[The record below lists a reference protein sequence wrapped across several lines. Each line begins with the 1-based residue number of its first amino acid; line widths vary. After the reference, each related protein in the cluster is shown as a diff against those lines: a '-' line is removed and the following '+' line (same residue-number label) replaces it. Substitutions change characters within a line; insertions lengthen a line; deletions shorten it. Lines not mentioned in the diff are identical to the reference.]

1 MTRLLGLCA
10 VTVGVD
16 ASLVPFL
23 WVGQGAVLRPA
34 SQTGLQTWPRSGL
47 SSERKGLRLRR
58 RGRCALPPAGF
69 VSDLPCVRSSARAW
83 GHRPA
88 VQPALSGLCSGGP
101 VAPACTWRASVAAP
115 SPGRWEG
122 CVAQEQMSGVFQAT
136 HPSPCLS
143 PRGASGTLAGR
154 RTAAEGSFPH
164 GPSSACHPE
173 ALGSCYQARLQGHL
187 GWHRRSTAGGHGLG
201 MRCSLAQGGPAR
213 VGVSSGCGAQLSSF
227 LVLGVLLVSS
237 RIGMSRVET
246 SVSGRD
252 RCRRSGEAHQGP

>member
-1 MTRLLGLCA
+1 MLHGLRGHVRAHDAAPGLVCRDRGGRCL
-10 VTVGVD
+10 VG
-16 ASLVPFL
+16 SFP
-23 WVGQGAVLRPA
+23 VG
-34 SQTGLQTWPRSGL
+34 RSGRCAPSCISDGSADVAALWSL

-69 VSDLPCVRSSARAW
+69 VSDPPVCAFQCACLGPPPRS
-83 GHRPA
+83 
-88 VQPALSGLCSGGP
+88 
-101 VAPACTWRASVAAP
+101 PACTWRASVAAP

>member
-69 VSDLPCVRSSARAW
+69 VSDLLCVRSSARAW

-88 VQPALSGLCSGGP
+88 VQPVLSGLCSGGP

-164 GPSSACHPE
+164 GPSSACHPGRRWGL
-173 ALGSCYQARLQGHL
+173 ATRPGFRVTWVGTGAAQQGA
-187 GWHRRSTAGGHGLG
+187 TA
-201 MRCSLAQGGPAR
+201 
-213 VGVSSGCGAQLSSF
+213 
-227 LVLGVLLVSS
+227 
-237 RIGMSRVET
+237 
-246 SVSGRD
+246 
-252 RCRRSGEAHQGP
+252 